1 MIEIME
7 PTDFAVRIEFE
18 RGGYIL
24 PVESRFMNRGIDFE
38 LSMFNYEPISVE
50 HIKERFFCKPHVLET
65 RQRSTEY
72 VLIDEH
78 NTPCFSVN
86 RIDLRDSFVKAS
98 KTFYIGIVTKGSVAT
113 KHIRSVKAQNSLSLI
128 RLVQSLINRKA
139 VWKLLQRFRPNNRLT
154 EIDNNVS
161 DS

>member
-18 RGGYIL
+18 RGGYVL
-24 PVESRFMNRGIDFE
+24 PVESHYMNQGIDFA

-65 RQRSTEY
+65 HQRSTEY

-86 RIDLRDSFVKAS
+86 RIDVRDSFVKAS
-98 KTFYIGIVTKGSVAT
+98 KTFYIGIVTKGSGTIAIGDKTYPVSEGTKFFVPYQTGPVTIKSESGMEIIAT
-113 KHIRSVKAQNSLSLI
+113 
-128 RLVQSLINRKA
+128 
-139 VWKLLQRFRPNNRLT
+139 FPP
-154 EIDNNVS
+154 E
-161 DS
+161 